1 MLLLYILFVHKQ
13 KYMQKVLESVTMDK
27 DGLKDIIISGEEE
40 REKQIHEL
48 IRGKRSLDINK
59 ELSKTLTLGERM
71 ADSIAKFAGSWS
83 FIIYFSCVILVWA
96 IVNSRLIL
104 NEPIDP
110 FPYVF
115 LNLIL
120 GCIASI
126 QAPIIMMSQNRESH
140 KERLRSE
147 NDYLINLKSEI
158 ILEDLHMKI
167 DEIIKDQGL
176 LKKELWDIMMKMEE
190 NNLKLQLGDDIN
202 GKGNTGGKEPELYS

>member
-1 MLLLYILFVHKQ
+1 
-13 KYMQKVLESVTMDK
+13 MDK
-27 DGLKDIIISGEEE
+27 DGLKDVIISGEEE

-59 ELSKTLTLGERM
+59 ELSKTLTLGEKA
-71 ADSIAKFAGSWS
+71 ADKIARFAGSWA
-83 FIIYFSCVILVWA
+83 FLIYFSGIIILWA
-96 IVNSRLIL
+96 IVNSRLIV
-104 NEPIDP
+104 NKPIDP

-140 KERLRSE
+140 KDRLRSE

-167 DEIIKDQGL
+167 DEIIKDQLL
-176 LKKELWDIMMKMEE
+176 LKKELGEIMMKMEN
-190 NNLKLQLGDDIN
+190 NNLKLQSGGDID
-202 GKGNTGGKEPELYS
+202 GKGNTRRKEPGLYS

>member
-1 MLLLYILFVHKQ
+1 MYKQ
-13 KYMQKVLESVTMDK
+13 KYMQKVLESVTMDN
-27 DGLKDIIISGEEE
+27 DDLKDIIISDEEE

-71 ADSIAKFAGSWS
+71 ADRIAKFAGSWP
-83 FIIYFSCVILVWA
+83 FLIYFGCVIVVWA

-104 NEPIDP
+104 NRPIDP

-126 QAPIIMMSQNRESH
+126 QAPIIMMSQNRESQ
-140 KERLRSE
+140 KDRMRSE

-158 ILEDLHMKI
+158 ILEDMHMKI
-167 DEIIKDQGL
+167 DEIIKEQRL
-176 LKKELWDIMMKMEE
+176 LKKELGDIMMEMEK
-190 NNLKLQLGDDIN
+190 NNLKLQLGGSID
-202 GKGNTGGKEPELYS
+202 GKGSTGGKEPELYS

>member
-1 MLLLYILFVHKQ
+1 MNN
-13 KYMQKVLESVTMDK
+13 D
-27 DGLKDIIISGEEE
+27 DLKDIIISDEEE

-71 ADSIAKFAGSWS
+71 ADKIAKFAGSWS
-83 FIIYFSCVILVWA
+83 FLIYFSCVIIVWA

-104 NEPIDP
+104 NKPIDP

-126 QAPIIMMSQNRESH
+126 QAPIIMMSQNRESQ
-140 KERLRSE
+140 KDRMRSE

-158 ILEDLHMKI
+158 ILEDMHMKI
-167 DEIIKDQGL
+167 DEIIKEQVL
-176 LKKELWDIMMKMEE
+176 LKKELGDIMMEMEK
-190 NNLKLQLGDDIN
+190 NNIRLQLGGSIDE
-202 GKGNTGGKEPELYS
+202 KGNTGEKEPELYS

>member
-1 MLLLYILFVHKQ
+1 MGQ
-13 KYMQKVLESVTMDK
+13 ND
-27 DGLKDIIISGEEE
+27 LKDLVISGEEE

-59 ELSKTLTLGERM
+59 ELSNTLTTGERM
-71 ADSIAKFAGSWS
+71 ADKIAQFAGSWS
-83 FIIYFSCVILVWA
+83 FLFFFGGIVVLWAVI
-96 IVNSRLIL
+96 NSYLIF
-104 NEPIDP
+104 EKPMDP

-126 QAPIIMMSQNRESH
+126 QAPIIMMSQNRESQ
-140 KERLRSE
+140 KDRLRSE

-167 DEIIKDQGL
+167 DEIIRDQGL
-176 LKKELWDIMMKMEE
+176 LKKELENIKMEMDK
-190 NNLKLQLGDDIN
+190 NNGRLRNSIDEQND
-202 GKGNTGGKEPELYS
+202 TCGKESELYS